1 VSNGIS
7 GDKTAYLFTKTGLE
21 VVHMKNIL
29 RILLTFLLCAAL
41 LAAPGAALEL
51 SDPAAPE
58 IAAPSAVLIERETG
72 SVLYARGETD
82 RRPPASVTKVM
93 TLLLVAEA
101 VDNGTIALDD
111 MVTGSER
118 AASMGGSQI
127 WLEVGEQLSVS
138 DMIKCV
144 AVVSANDCAVA
155 LAEHLCGSEAAFVER
170 MNERAGELGLENT
183 HFTNCTGLFD
193 DTAHYTCALDIAVM
207 SRELLSHEWI
217 KDYTTIWMD
226 SIRDG
231 KSELTN
237 TNKLVRYYEG
247 CTGLKTGYTSTAM
260 YCLSASAERD
270 GTEYIAVIMHAESI
284 ESRNADASALLDYGF
299 ANYTLCPL
307 TDGSELPQVTVELGE
322 AESVGTV
329 CDGGAVLLRTRD
341 AVGITRSVEL
351 PERVAAPVQAG
362 DVLGK
367 LVVSNSSGP
376 LAEVPLLASDSVE
389 RLGASGIMLQ
399 MLRSIVGLH

>member
-1 VSNGIS
+1 MK
-7 GDKTAYLFTKTGLE
+7 KTAS
-21 VVHMKNIL
+21 IL
-29 RILLTFLLCAAL
+29 TALLLCFL
-41 LAAPGAALEL
+41 LAAPAAALDAR
-51 SDPAAPE
+51 DPAAPE
-58 IAAPSAVLIERETG
+58 VAAPSAVLIERETG
-72 SVLYARGETD
+72 TVLYAKDETE

-93 TLLLVAEA
+93 TLLLIAEA
-101 VDNGTIALDD
+101 VDSGELALDD
-111 MVTGSER
+111 MVTASER

-170 MNERAGELGLENT
+170 MNRRAEELGLENT
-183 HFTNCTGLFD
+183 QFTNCTGLFD

-207 SRELLSHEWI
+207 SRELLGHEWI

-226 SIRDG
+226 SVRDG
-231 KSELTN
+231 ASELTN

-284 ESRNADASALLDYGF
+284 ESRNKDASALLDYGF
-299 ANYTLCPL
+299 ANFRLCPL
-307 TDGSELPQVTVELGE
+307 TSGEELPDVAVELGTE
-322 AESVGTV
+322 AYVTPVYDG
-329 CDGGAVLLRTRD
+329 GGAVLLRTRD
-341 AVGITRSVEL
+341 AQGLSWSLDL
-351 PERVAAPVQAG
+351 PESVAAPVRAG
-362 DVLGK
+362 ERLGT
-367 LVVSNSSGP
+367 LTLSNSSGP
-376 LAEVPLLASDSVE
+376 VAEVPILAGGTSE
-389 RLGASGIMLQ
+389 RLSAPGIFIRLVS
-399 MLRSIVGLH
+399 LLFCAE

>member
-1 VSNGIS
+1 MK
-7 GDKTAYLFTKTGLE
+7 KTAS
-21 VVHMKNIL
+21 IL
-29 RILLTFLLCAAL
+29 TALLLCFL
-41 LAAPGAALEL
+41 LAAPAAALDAQ
-51 SDPAAPE
+51 DPAAPE
-58 IAAPSAVLIERETG
+58 VAAPSAVLIERETG
-72 SVLYARGETD
+72 TVLYAKDETE

-93 TLLLVAEA
+93 TLLLIAEA
-101 VDNGTIALDD
+101 VDSGELALDD
-111 MVTGSER
+111 MVTASER

-170 MNERAGELGLENT
+170 MNRRAEELGLENT
-183 HFTNCTGLFD
+183 QFTNCTGLFD

-226 SIRDG
+226 SVRDG
-231 KSELTN
+231 ASELTN

-284 ESRNADASALLDYGF
+284 ESRNKDASALLDYGF
-299 ANYTLCPL
+299 ANFRLCPL
-307 TDGSELPQVTVELGE
+307 TSGEELPEVAVELGTE
-322 AESVGTV
+322 ASVTPVYDG
-329 CDGGAVLLRTRD
+329 GGAVLLRTKD
-341 AVGITRSVEL
+341 AQGLSWSLDL
-351 PERVAAPVQAG
+351 PESVAAPVRAG
-362 DVLGK
+362 ERLGT
-367 LVVSNSSGP
+367 LTLSNNSGP
-376 LAEVPLLASDSVE
+376 VAEVPILAGGTSE
-389 RLGASGIMLQ
+389 RLSAPGIFIRLVS
-399 MLRSIVGLH
+399 LLFCAE

>member
-1 VSNGIS
+1 
-7 GDKTAYLFTKTGLE
+7 
-21 VVHMKNIL
+21 MKNIL

-155 LAEHLCGSEAAFVER
+155 LAEHLYGSEAAFVER
-170 MNERAGELGLENT
+170 MNERAEELGLENT

-329 CDGGAVLLRTRD
+329 CDGGGAVLLRTRD

-351 PERVAAPVQAG
+351 PERVAAPVHAG

>member
-1 VSNGIS
+1 
-7 GDKTAYLFTKTGLE
+7 
-21 VVHMKNIL
+21 MKNIL

-155 LAEHLCGSEAAFVER
+155 LAEHLYGSEAAFVER
-170 MNERAGELGLENT
+170 MNERAEELGLENT

-329 CDGGAVLLRTRD
+329 CDGGGAVLLRTRD

-399 MLRSIVGLH
+399 MLRSIVGQH

>member
-1 VSNGIS
+1 MK
-7 GDKTAYLFTKTGLE
+7 KTAS
-21 VVHMKNIL
+21 IL
-29 RILLTFLLCAAL
+29 TALLLCFLLAVPA
-41 LAAPGAALEL
+41 AALEAQ
-51 SDPAAPE
+51 DPAAPE
-58 IAAPSAVLIERETG
+58 VAAPSAVLIERQTG
-72 SVLYARGETD
+72 TVLYAKNETE

-93 TLLLVAEA
+93 TLLLIAEA
-101 VDNGTIALDD
+101 VDSGELALDD
-111 MVTGSER
+111 MVTASER

-170 MNERAGELGLENT
+170 MNQRAEELGLENT
-183 HFTNCTGLFD
+183 QFTNCTGLFD

-226 SIRDG
+226 SVRDG

-237 TNKLVRYYEG
+237 TNKLVRFYEG

-299 ANYTLCPL
+299 ANFRLCPL
-307 TDGSELPQVTVELGE
+307 TSGEELPDVAVELGTE
-322 AESVGTV
+322 DSVTPV
-329 CDGGAVLLRTRD
+329 YDGGGAILLRTSD
-341 AVGITRSVEL
+341 AQGLSWSLDL
-351 PERVAAPVQAG
+351 PECVAAPVRAG
-362 DVLGK
+362 ERLGT
-367 LVVSNSSGP
+367 LTLSNSSGP
-376 LAEVPLLASDSVE
+376 VAEVPILAGGTSE
-389 RLGASGIMLQ
+389 RLSAPGIFIKLLSMLFCAE
-399 MLRSIVGLH
+399 

>member
-1 VSNGIS
+1 MK
-7 GDKTAYLFTKTGLE
+7 KTAS
-21 VVHMKNIL
+21 IL
-29 RILLTFLLCAAL
+29 TALLLCFL
-41 LAAPGAALEL
+41 LAAPAAALDAR
-51 SDPAAPE
+51 DPAAPE
-58 IAAPSAVLIERETG
+58 VAAPSAVLIERETG
-72 SVLYARGETD
+72 TVLYAKDETE

-93 TLLLVAEA
+93 TLLLIAEA
-101 VDNGTIALDD
+101 VDSGELALDD
-111 MVTGSER
+111 MVTASER

-170 MNERAGELGLENT
+170 MNRRAEELGLENT
-183 HFTNCTGLFD
+183 QFTNCTGLFD

-207 SRELLSHEWI
+207 SRELLGHEWI

-226 SIRDG
+226 SVRDG
-231 KSELTN
+231 ASELTN

-299 ANYTLCPL
+299 ANFRLCPL
-307 TDGSELPQVTVELGE
+307 TSGEELPEVAVELGTE
-322 AESVGTV
+322 ASVTPVYDG
-329 CDGGAVLLRTRD
+329 GGAVLLRTKD
-341 AVGITRSVEL
+341 AQGLTWSLDL
-351 PERVAAPVQAG
+351 PESVAAPVRAG
-362 DVLGK
+362 ERLGT
-367 LVVSNSSGP
+367 LTLSNDSGP
-376 LAEVPLLASDSVE
+376 VAEVPILAGGTSE
-389 RLGASGIMLQ
+389 RLSAPGIFIRLVS
-399 MLRSIVGLH
+399 LLFCAE

>member
-1 VSNGIS
+1 MK
-7 GDKTAYLFTKTGLE
+7 KTAS
-21 VVHMKNIL
+21 IL
-29 RILLTFLLCAAL
+29 TALLLCFL
-41 LAAPGAALEL
+41 LAAPAAAMDAR
-51 SDPAAPE
+51 DPAAPE
-58 IAAPSAVLIERETG
+58 VAAPSAVLIERETG
-72 SVLYARGETD
+72 TVLYAKDETE

-93 TLLLVAEA
+93 TLLLIAEA
-101 VDNGTIALDD
+101 VDSGELALDD
-111 MVTGSER
+111 MVTASER

-170 MNERAGELGLENT
+170 MNQRAEELGLENT
-183 HFTNCTGLFD
+183 QFTNCTGLFD

-207 SRELLSHEWI
+207 SRELLGHEWI

-226 SIRDG
+226 SVRNG
-231 KSELTN
+231 ASELTN

-284 ESRNADASALLDYGF
+284 ESRNKDASALLDYGF
-299 ANYTLCPL
+299 ANFRLCPL
-307 TDGSELPQVTVELGE
+307 TSGEELPDVAVELGTE
-322 AESVGTV
+322 AYVTPVYDG
-329 CDGGAVLLRTRD
+329 GGAVLLRTKD
-341 AVGITRSVEL
+341 AQGLSWSLDL
-351 PERVAAPVQAG
+351 PESVAAPVRAG
-362 DVLGK
+362 ERLGT
-367 LVVSNSSGP
+367 LTLSNSSGP
-376 LAEVPLLASDSVE
+376 VAEVPILAGGTSE
-389 RLGASGIMLQ
+389 RLSAPGIFIRLVS
-399 MLRSIVGLH
+399 LLFCSE

>member
-1 VSNGIS
+1 MK
-7 GDKTAYLFTKTGLE
+7 KTAS
-21 VVHMKNIL
+21 IL
-29 RILLTFLLCAAL
+29 TALLLCFL
-41 LAAPGAALEL
+41 LAAPAAALDAR
-51 SDPAAPE
+51 DPAAPE
-58 IAAPSAVLIERETG
+58 VAAPSAVLIERETG
-72 SVLYARGETD
+72 TVLYAKDETE

-93 TLLLVAEA
+93 TLLLIAEA
-101 VDNGTIALDD
+101 VDSGELALDD
-111 MVTGSER
+111 MVTASER

-170 MNERAGELGLENT
+170 MNRRAEELGLENT
-183 HFTNCTGLFD
+183 QFTNCTGLFD

-207 SRELLSHEWI
+207 SRELLGHEWI

-226 SIRDG
+226 SVRDG
-231 KSELTN
+231 ASELTN

-284 ESRNADASALLDYGF
+284 ESRSKDASALLDYGF
-299 ANYTLCPL
+299 ANFRLCPL
-307 TDGSELPQVTVELGE
+307 TSGEELPDVAVELGTE
-322 AESVGTV
+322 ASVTPVYDG
-329 CDGGAVLLRTRD
+329 GGAVLLRTKD
-341 AVGITRSVEL
+341 AQGLSWSLDL
-351 PERVAAPVQAG
+351 PESVAAPVRAG
-362 DVLGK
+362 ERLGT
-367 LVVSNSSGP
+367 LTLSNSSGP
-376 LAEVPLLASDSVE
+376 VAEVPILAGGTSE
-389 RLGASGIMLQ
+389 RLSAPGIFIRLVS
-399 MLRSIVGLH
+399 LLFCAE

>member
-1 VSNGIS
+1 MK
-7 GDKTAYLFTKTGLE
+7 KTAS
-21 VVHMKNIL
+21 IL
-29 RILLTFLLCAAL
+29 TALLLCFL
-41 LAAPGAALEL
+41 LAAPAAALDAR
-51 SDPAAPE
+51 DPAAPE
-58 IAAPSAVLIERETG
+58 VAAPSAVLIERETG
-72 SVLYARGETD
+72 TVLYAKDETE

-93 TLLLVAEA
+93 TLLLIAEA
-101 VDNGTIALDD
+101 VDSGELALDD
-111 MVTGSER
+111 MVTASER

-170 MNERAGELGLENT
+170 MNRRAEELGLENT
-183 HFTNCTGLFD
+183 QFTNCTGLFD

-207 SRELLSHEWI
+207 SRELLGHEWI

-226 SIRDG
+226 SVRDG
-231 KSELTN
+231 ASELTN

-284 ESRNADASALLDYGF
+284 ESRNKDASALLDYGF
-299 ANYTLCPL
+299 ANFRLCPL
-307 TDGSELPQVTVELGE
+307 TSGEELPEVAVELGTE
-322 AESVGTV
+322 ASVTPVYDG
-329 CDGGAVLLRTRD
+329 GGAVLLRTRD
-341 AVGITRSVEL
+341 AQGLTWSLEL
-351 PERVAAPVQAG
+351 PESVAAPVRAG
-362 DVLGK
+362 ERLGT
-367 LVVSNSSGP
+367 LTLSNSSGP
-376 LAEVPLLASDSVE
+376 VAEVPILAGGTSE
-389 RLGASGIMLQ
+389 RLSAPGIFIRLVS
-399 MLRSIVGLH
+399 LLFCAE

>member
-1 VSNGIS
+1 MK
-7 GDKTAYLFTKTGLE
+7 KTAS
-21 VVHMKNIL
+21 IL
-29 RILLTFLLCAAL
+29 TALLLCFL
-41 LAAPGAALEL
+41 LAAPAAALDAR
-51 SDPAAPE
+51 DPAAPE
-58 IAAPSAVLIERETG
+58 VAAPSAVLIERETG
-72 SVLYARGETD
+72 TVLYAKDETE

-93 TLLLVAEA
+93 TLLLIAEA
-101 VDNGTIALDD
+101 VDSGELALDD
-111 MVTGSER
+111 MVTASER

-170 MNERAGELGLENT
+170 MNRRAEELGLENT
-183 HFTNCTGLFD
+183 QFTNCTGLFD

-226 SIRDG
+226 SVRDG
-231 KSELTN
+231 ASELTN

-284 ESRNADASALLDYGF
+284 ESRNKDASALLDYGF
-299 ANYTLCPL
+299 ANFRLCPL
-307 TDGSELPQVTVELGE
+307 TSGEELPDVAVELGTE
-322 AESVGTV
+322 ASVTPVYDG
-329 CDGGAVLLRTRD
+329 GGAVLLRTKD
-341 AVGITRSVEL
+341 AQGLTWSLDL
-351 PERVAAPVQAG
+351 PESVAAPVRAG
-362 DVLGK
+362 ERLGT
-367 LVVSNSSGP
+367 LTLSNDSGP
-376 LAEVPLLASDSVE
+376 VAEVPILAGGTSE
-389 RLGASGIMLQ
+389 RLSAPGIFIRLVS
-399 MLRSIVGLH
+399 LLFCAE

>member
-1 VSNGIS
+1 MK
-7 GDKTAYLFTKTGLE
+7 KTAS
-21 VVHMKNIL
+21 IL
-29 RILLTFLLCAAL
+29 TALLLCFL
-41 LAAPGAALEL
+41 LAAPAAALDAR
-51 SDPAAPE
+51 DPAAPE

-72 SVLYARGETD
+72 TVLYAKDETE

-93 TLLLVAEA
+93 TLLLIAEA
-101 VDNGTIALDD
+101 VDSGELALDD
-111 MVTGSER
+111 MVTASER

-170 MNERAGELGLENT
+170 MNRRAEELGLENT
-183 HFTNCTGLFD
+183 QFTNCTGLFD

-207 SRELLSHEWI
+207 SRELLGHEWI

-226 SIRDG
+226 SVRDG
-231 KSELTN
+231 ASELTN

-284 ESRNADASALLDYGF
+284 ESRNKDASALLDYGF
-299 ANYTLCPL
+299 ANFRLCPL
-307 TDGSELPQVTVELGE
+307 TSGEELPDVAVELGTE
-322 AESVGTV
+322 ASVTPVYDG
-329 CDGGAVLLRTRD
+329 GGAVLLRTKD
-341 AVGITRSVEL
+341 AQGLSWSLDL
-351 PERVAAPVQAG
+351 PESVAAPVRAG
-362 DVLGK
+362 ERLGT
-367 LVVSNSSGP
+367 LTLSNNSGP
-376 LAEVPLLASDSVE
+376 VAEVPILAGGTSE
-389 RLGASGIMLQ
+389 RLSAPGIFIRLVS
-399 MLRSIVGLH
+399 LLFCAE

>member
-1 VSNGIS
+1 
-7 GDKTAYLFTKTGLE
+7 
-21 VVHMKNIL
+21 MKNIL

-101 VDNGTIALDD
+101 VDNGTLALDD

-155 LAEHLCGSEAAFVER
+155 LAEHLYGSEAAFVER
-170 MNERAGELGLENT
+170 MNERAEELGLENT

-329 CDGGAVLLRTRD
+329 CDGGGAVLLRTRD

-389 RLGASGIMLQ
+389 RLGAPGIMLQ

>member
-1 VSNGIS
+1 MK
-7 GDKTAYLFTKTGLE
+7 KTAS
-21 VVHMKNIL
+21 IL
-29 RILLTFLLCAAL
+29 PALLLCFL
-41 LAAPGAALEL
+41 LAAPAAALDAR
-51 SDPAAPE
+51 DPAAPE
-58 IAAPSAVLIERETG
+58 VAAPSAVLIERETG
-72 SVLYARGETD
+72 TVLYAKDETE

-93 TLLLVAEA
+93 TLLLIAEA
-101 VDNGTIALDD
+101 VDSGELALDD
-111 MVTGSER
+111 MVTASER

-170 MNERAGELGLENT
+170 MNRRAEELGLENT
-183 HFTNCTGLFD
+183 QFTNCTGLFD

-207 SRELLSHEWI
+207 SRELLGHEWI

-226 SIRDG
+226 SVRDG
-231 KSELTN
+231 ASELTN

-299 ANYTLCPL
+299 ANFRLCPL
-307 TDGSELPQVTVELGE
+307 TSGEELPEVAVELGTE
-322 AESVGTV
+322 ASVTPVYDG
-329 CDGGAVLLRTRD
+329 GGAVLLRTKD
-341 AVGITRSVEL
+341 AQGLTWSLDL
-351 PERVAAPVQAG
+351 PESVAAPVRAG
-362 DVLGK
+362 ERLGT
-367 LVVSNSSGP
+367 LTLSNSSGP
-376 LAEVPLLASDSVE
+376 VAEVPILAGGTSE
-389 RLGASGIMLQ
+389 RLSAPGIFIRLVS
-399 MLRSIVGLH
+399 LLFCAE

>member
-1 VSNGIS
+1 MK
-7 GDKTAYLFTKTGLE
+7 KTAS
-21 VVHMKNIL
+21 IL
-29 RILLTFLLCAAL
+29 TALLLCFL
-41 LAAPGAALEL
+41 LAAPAAALDAR
-51 SDPAAPE
+51 DPAAPE
-58 IAAPSAVLIERETG
+58 VAAPSAVLIERETG
-72 SVLYARGETD
+72 TVLYAKDETE

-93 TLLLVAEA
+93 TLLLIAEA
-101 VDNGTIALDD
+101 VDSGELALDD
-111 MVTGSER
+111 MVTASER

-170 MNERAGELGLENT
+170 MNRRAEELGLENT
-183 HFTNCTGLFD
+183 QFTNCTGLFD

-207 SRELLSHEWI
+207 SRELLGHEWI

-226 SIRDG
+226 SVRDG
-231 KSELTN
+231 ASELTN

-284 ESRNADASALLDYGF
+284 ESRNKDASALLDYGF
-299 ANYTLCPL
+299 ANFRLCPL
-307 TDGSELPQVTVELGE
+307 TSGDELPDVAVELGTE
-322 AESVGTV
+322 ASVTPVYDG
-329 CDGGAVLLRTRD
+329 GGAVLLRTRD
-341 AVGITRSVEL
+341 AQGLTWSLDL
-351 PERVAAPVQAG
+351 PESVAAPVRAG
-362 DVLGK
+362 ERLGT
-367 LVVSNSSGP
+367 LTLSNSSGP
-376 LAEVPLLASDSVE
+376 VAEVPILAGGTSE
-389 RLGASGIMLQ
+389 RLSAPGIFIRLVS
-399 MLRSIVGLH
+399 LLFCAE

>member
-1 VSNGIS
+1 MK
-7 GDKTAYLFTKTGLE
+7 KTAS
-21 VVHMKNIL
+21 IL
-29 RILLTFLLCAAL
+29 TALLLCFL
-41 LAAPGAALEL
+41 LAAPAAALDAQ
-51 SDPAAPE
+51 DPAAPE
-58 IAAPSAVLIERETG
+58 VAAPSAVLIERETG
-72 SVLYARGETD
+72 TVLYAKDETE

-93 TLLLVAEA
+93 TLLLIAEA
-101 VDNGTIALDD
+101 VDSGELALDD
-111 MVTGSER
+111 MVTASER

-170 MNERAGELGLENT
+170 MNRRAEELGLENT
-183 HFTNCTGLFD
+183 QFTNCTGLFD

-207 SRELLSHEWI
+207 SRELLGHEWI

-226 SIRDG
+226 SVRDG
-231 KSELTN
+231 ASELTN

-299 ANYTLCPL
+299 ANFRLCPL
-307 TDGSELPQVTVELGE
+307 TSGEELPEVAVELGTE
-322 AESVGTV
+322 ASVTPVYDG
-329 CDGGAVLLRTRD
+329 GGAVLLRTKD
-341 AVGITRSVEL
+341 AQGLTWSLDL
-351 PERVAAPVQAG
+351 PESVAAPVRAG
-362 DVLGK
+362 ERLGT
-367 LVVSNSSGP
+367 LTLSNSSGP
-376 LAEVPLLASDSVE
+376 VAEVPILAGGTSE
-389 RLGASGIMLQ
+389 RLSAPGIFIRLVS
-399 MLRSIVGLH
+399 LLFCAE

>member
-1 VSNGIS
+1 MK
-7 GDKTAYLFTKTGLE
+7 KTAS
-21 VVHMKNIL
+21 IL
-29 RILLTFLLCAAL
+29 TALLLCFL
-41 LAAPGAALEL
+41 LAAPAAALDAR
-51 SDPAAPE
+51 DPAAPE
-58 IAAPSAVLIERETG
+58 VAAPSAVLIERETG
-72 SVLYARGETD
+72 TVLYAKGETE

-93 TLLLVAEA
+93 TLLLIAEA
-101 VDNGTIALDD
+101 VDSGELALDD
-111 MVTGSER
+111 MVTASER

-170 MNERAGELGLENT
+170 MNRRAEELGLENT
-183 HFTNCTGLFD
+183 QFTNCTGLFD

-226 SIRDG
+226 SVRDG
-231 KSELTN
+231 ASELTN

-284 ESRNADASALLDYGF
+284 ESRNKDASALLDYGF
-299 ANYTLCPL
+299 ANFRLCPL
-307 TDGSELPQVTVELGE
+307 TSGEELPDVAVELGTE
-322 AESVGTV
+322 ASVTPVYDG
-329 CDGGAVLLRTRD
+329 GGAVLLRTKD
-341 AVGITRSVEL
+341 AQGLTWSLDL
-351 PERVAAPVQAG
+351 PESVAAPVRAG
-362 DVLGK
+362 ERLGT
-367 LVVSNSSGP
+367 LTLSNSSGP
-376 LAEVPLLASDSVE
+376 VAEVPILAGGTSE
-389 RLGASGIMLQ
+389 RLSAPGIFIRLVS
-399 MLRSIVGLH
+399 LLFCAE

>member
-1 VSNGIS
+1 MK
-7 GDKTAYLFTKTGLE
+7 KTAS
-21 VVHMKNIL
+21 IL
-29 RILLTFLLCAAL
+29 TALLLCFL
-41 LAAPGAALEL
+41 LAAPAAALDAR
-51 SDPAAPE
+51 DPAAPE
-58 IAAPSAVLIERETG
+58 VAAPSAVLIERETG
-72 SVLYARGETD
+72 TVLYAKDETE

-93 TLLLVAEA
+93 TLLLIAEA
-101 VDNGTIALDD
+101 VDSGELALDD
-111 MVTGSER
+111 MVTASER

-170 MNERAGELGLENT
+170 MNRRAEELGLENT
-183 HFTNCTGLFD
+183 QFTNCTGLFD

-207 SRELLSHEWI
+207 SRELLGHEWI

-226 SIRDG
+226 SVRDG
-231 KSELTN
+231 ASELTN

-299 ANYTLCPL
+299 ANFRLCPL
-307 TDGSELPQVTVELGE
+307 TSGEELPDVAVELGTE
-322 AESVGTV
+322 ASVTPVYDG
-329 CDGGAVLLRTRD
+329 GGAVLLRTKD
-341 AVGITRSVEL
+341 AQGLSWSLDL
-351 PERVAAPVQAG
+351 PESVAAPVRAG
-362 DVLGK
+362 ERLGT
-367 LVVSNSSGP
+367 LTLSNSSGP
-376 LAEVPLLASDSVE
+376 VAEVPILAGGTSE
-389 RLGASGIMLQ
+389 RLSAPGIFIRLVS
-399 MLRSIVGLH
+399 LLFCAE

>member
-1 VSNGIS
+1 MK
-7 GDKTAYLFTKTGLE
+7 KTAS
-21 VVHMKNIL
+21 IL
-29 RILLTFLLCAAL
+29 TALLLCFL
-41 LAAPGAALEL
+41 LAAPAAALDAR
-51 SDPAAPE
+51 DPAAPE
-58 IAAPSAVLIERETG
+58 VAAPSAVLIERETG
-72 SVLYARGETD
+72 TVLYARGETE

-93 TLLLVAEA
+93 TLLLIAEA
-101 VDNGTIALDD
+101 VDSGELALDD
-111 MVTGSER
+111 MVTASER

-170 MNERAGELGLENT
+170 MNRRAEELGLENT
-183 HFTNCTGLFD
+183 QFTNCTGLFD

-226 SIRDG
+226 SVRDG
-231 KSELTN
+231 ASELTN

-284 ESRNADASALLDYGF
+284 ESRNKDASALLDYGF
-299 ANYTLCPL
+299 ANFRLCPL
-307 TDGSELPQVTVELGE
+307 TSGEELPDVAVELGTE
-322 AESVGTV
+322 ASVTPVYDG
-329 CDGGAVLLRTRD
+329 GGAVLLRTKD
-341 AVGITRSVEL
+341 AQGLTWSLDL
-351 PERVAAPVQAG
+351 PESVAAPVRAG
-362 DVLGK
+362 ERLGT
-367 LVVSNSSGP
+367 LTLSNDSGP
-376 LAEVPLLASDSVE
+376 VAEVPILAGGTSE
-389 RLGASGIMLQ
+389 RLSAPGIFIRLVS
-399 MLRSIVGLH
+399 LLFCAE

>member
-1 VSNGIS
+1 MK
-7 GDKTAYLFTKTGLE
+7 KTAS
-21 VVHMKNIL
+21 IL
-29 RILLTFLLCAAL
+29 TALLLCFL
-41 LAAPGAALEL
+41 LAAPAAALDTR
-51 SDPAAPE
+51 DPAAPE
-58 IAAPSAVLIERETG
+58 VAAPSAVLIERETG
-72 SVLYARGETD
+72 TVLYAKDETE

-93 TLLLVAEA
+93 TLLLIAEA
-101 VDNGTIALDD
+101 VDSGELALDD
-111 MVTGSER
+111 MVTASER

-170 MNERAGELGLENT
+170 MNRRAEELGLENT
-183 HFTNCTGLFD
+183 QFTNCTGLFD

-207 SRELLSHEWI
+207 SRELLGHEWI

-226 SIRDG
+226 SVRDG
-231 KSELTN
+231 ASELTN

-284 ESRNADASALLDYGF
+284 ESRNKDASALLDYGF
-299 ANYTLCPL
+299 ANFRLCPL
-307 TDGSELPQVTVELGE
+307 TSGEELPDVAVELGTE
-322 AESVGTV
+322 ASVTPVYDG
-329 CDGGAVLLRTRD
+329 GGAVLLRTKD
-341 AVGITRSVEL
+341 AQGLSWSLDL
-351 PERVAAPVQAG
+351 PESVAAPVRAG
-362 DVLGK
+362 ERLGT
-367 LVVSNSSGP
+367 LTLSNSSGP
-376 LAEVPLLASDSVE
+376 VAEVPILAGGTSE
-389 RLGASGIMLQ
+389 RLSAPGIFIRLVS
-399 MLRSIVGLH
+399 LLFCAE

>member
-1 VSNGIS
+1 MK
-7 GDKTAYLFTKTGLE
+7 KTAS
-21 VVHMKNIL
+21 IL
-29 RILLTFLLCAAL
+29 TALLLCFL
-41 LAAPGAALEL
+41 LAAPAAALDAQ
-51 SDPAAPE
+51 DPAAPE
-58 IAAPSAVLIERETG
+58 VSAPSAVLIERETG
-72 SVLYARGETD
+72 TVLYAKDETE

-93 TLLLVAEA
+93 TLLLIAEA
-101 VDNGTIALDD
+101 VDSGELALDD
-111 MVTGSER
+111 MVTASER

-170 MNERAGELGLENT
+170 MNRRAEELGLENT
-183 HFTNCTGLFD
+183 QFTNCTGLFD

-207 SRELLSHEWI
+207 SRELLGHEWI

-226 SIRDG
+226 SVRDG
-231 KSELTN
+231 ASELTN

-284 ESRNADASALLDYGF
+284 ESRNKDASALLDYGF
-299 ANYTLCPL
+299 ANFRLCPL
-307 TDGSELPQVTVELGE
+307 TSGEELPDVAVELGTE
-322 AESVGTV
+322 ASVTPVYDG
-329 CDGGAVLLRTRD
+329 GGAVLLRTKD
-341 AVGITRSVEL
+341 AQGLSWSLDL
-351 PERVAAPVQAG
+351 PESVAAPVRAG
-362 DVLGK
+362 ERLGT
-367 LVVSNSSGP
+367 LTLSNDSGP
-376 LAEVPLLASDSVE
+376 VAEVPILAGGTSE
-389 RLGASGIMLQ
+389 RLSAPGIFIRLVS
-399 MLRSIVGLH
+399 LLFCAE

>member
-1 VSNGIS
+1 MK
-7 GDKTAYLFTKTGLE
+7 KTAS
-21 VVHMKNIL
+21 IL
-29 RILLTFLLCAAL
+29 TALLLCFL
-41 LAAPGAALEL
+41 LAAPAAALDAR
-51 SDPAAPE
+51 DPAAPE
-58 IAAPSAVLIERETG
+58 VAAPSAVLIERETG
-72 SVLYARGETD
+72 TVLYAKDETE

-93 TLLLVAEA
+93 TLLLIAEA
-101 VDNGTIALDD
+101 VDSGELALDD
-111 MVTGSER
+111 MVTASER

-127 WLEVGEQLSVS
+127 WREVGEQLSVS

-170 MNERAGELGLENT
+170 MNRRAEELGLENT
-183 HFTNCTGLFD
+183 QFTNCTGLFD

-226 SIRDG
+226 SVRDG
-231 KSELTN
+231 ASELTN

-284 ESRNADASALLDYGF
+284 ESRNKDASALLDYGF
-299 ANYTLCPL
+299 ANFRLCPL
-307 TDGSELPQVTVELGE
+307 TSGEELPDVAVELGTE
-322 AESVGTV
+322 ASVTPVYDG
-329 CDGGAVLLRTRD
+329 GGAVLLRTKD
-341 AVGITRSVEL
+341 AQGLTWSLDL
-351 PERVAAPVQAG
+351 PESVAAPVRAG
-362 DVLGK
+362 ERLGT
-367 LVVSNSSGP
+367 LTLSNSSGP
-376 LAEVPLLASDSVE
+376 VAEVPILAGGTSE
-389 RLGASGIMLQ
+389 RLSAPGIFIRLVS
-399 MLRSIVGLH
+399 LLFCAE

>member
-1 VSNGIS
+1 MK
-7 GDKTAYLFTKTGLE
+7 KTAS
-21 VVHMKNIL
+21 IL
-29 RILLTFLLCAAL
+29 TALLLCFL
-41 LAAPGAALEL
+41 LAAPAAALDAR
-51 SDPAAPE
+51 DPAAPE
-58 IAAPSAVLIERETG
+58 VAAPSAVLIERETG
-72 SVLYARGETD
+72 TVLYAKDETE

-93 TLLLVAEA
+93 TLLLIAEA
-101 VDNGTIALDD
+101 VDSGELALDD
-111 MVTGSER
+111 MVTASER

-170 MNERAGELGLENT
+170 MNQRAEELGLENT
-183 HFTNCTGLFD
+183 QFTNCTGLFD

-207 SRELLSHEWI
+207 SRELLGHEWI

-226 SIRDG
+226 SVRDG
-231 KSELTN
+231 ASELTN

-284 ESRNADASALLDYGF
+284 ESRNKDASALLDYGF
-299 ANYTLCPL
+299 ANFRLCPL
-307 TDGSELPQVTVELGE
+307 TSGEELPDVAVELGTE
-322 AESVGTV
+322 ASVTPV
-329 CDGGAVLLRTRD
+329 YDDGGAVLLRTRD
-341 AVGITRSVEL
+341 AQGLSWSLDL
-351 PERVAAPVQAG
+351 PESVAAPVRAG
-362 DVLGK
+362 ERLGT
-367 LVVSNSSGP
+367 LTLSNDSGP
-376 LAEVPLLASDSVE
+376 VAEVPILAGGTSE
-389 RLGASGIMLQ
+389 RLSAPGIFIRLVS
-399 MLRSIVGLH
+399 LLFCAE

>member
-1 VSNGIS
+1 MK
-7 GDKTAYLFTKTGLE
+7 KTAS
-21 VVHMKNIL
+21 IL
-29 RILLTFLLCAAL
+29 TALLLCFL
-41 LAAPGAALEL
+41 LAAPAAALDAQ
-51 SDPAAPE
+51 DPAAPE
-58 IAAPSAVLIERETG
+58 VAAPSAVLIERETG
-72 SVLYARGETD
+72 TVLYAKDETE

-93 TLLLVAEA
+93 TLLLIAEA
-101 VDNGTIALDD
+101 VDSGELALDD
-111 MVTGSER
+111 MVTASER

-170 MNERAGELGLENT
+170 MNRRAEELGLENT
-183 HFTNCTGLFD
+183 QFTNCTGLFD

-207 SRELLSHEWI
+207 SRELLGHEWI

-226 SIRDG
+226 SVRDG
-231 KSELTN
+231 ASELTN

-299 ANYTLCPL
+299 ANFRLCPL
-307 TDGSELPQVTVELGE
+307 TSGEELPEVAVELGTE
-322 AESVGTV
+322 ASVTPVYDG
-329 CDGGAVLLRTRD
+329 GGAVLLRTKD
-341 AVGITRSVEL
+341 AQGLSWSLDL
-351 PERVAAPVQAG
+351 PESVAAPVRAG
-362 DVLGK
+362 ERLGT
-367 LVVSNSSGP
+367 LTLSNSSGP
-376 LAEVPLLASDSVE
+376 VAEVPILAGGTSE
-389 RLGASGIMLQ
+389 RLSAPGIFIRLVS
-399 MLRSIVGLH
+399 LLFCAE

>member
-1 VSNGIS
+1 
-7 GDKTAYLFTKTGLE
+7 
-21 VVHMKNIL
+21 MKNIL

-51 SDPAAPE
+51 SGPGAPE
-58 IAAPSAVLIERETG
+58 GAAPSAVLIERETG

-155 LAEHLCGSEAAFVER
+155 LAEHLYGSEAAFVER
-170 MNERAGELGLENT
+170 MNERAEELGLENT

-329 CDGGAVLLRTRD
+329 CDGGGAVLLRTRD

>member
-1 VSNGIS
+1 MK
-7 GDKTAYLFTKTGLE
+7 KTAS
-21 VVHMKNIL
+21 IL
-29 RILLTFLLCAAL
+29 TALLLCFL
-41 LAAPGAALEL
+41 LAAPAAALDAR
-51 SDPAAPE
+51 DPAAPE
-58 IAAPSAVLIERETG
+58 VAAPSAVLIERETG
-72 SVLYARGETD
+72 TVLYAKDETE

-93 TLLLVAEA
+93 TLLLIAEA
-101 VDNGTIALDD
+101 VDSGELALDD
-111 MVTGSER
+111 MVTASER

-170 MNERAGELGLENT
+170 MNRRAEELGLENT
-183 HFTNCTGLFD
+183 QFTNCTGLFD

-226 SIRDG
+226 SVRDG
-231 KSELTN
+231 ASELTN

-284 ESRNADASALLDYGF
+284 ESRNKDASALLDYGF
-299 ANYTLCPL
+299 ANFRLCPL
-307 TDGSELPQVTVELGE
+307 TSGEELPEVAVELGTE
-322 AESVGTV
+322 ASVTPVYDG
-329 CDGGAVLLRTRD
+329 GGAVLLRTKD
-341 AVGITRSVEL
+341 AQGLSWSLDL
-351 PERVAAPVQAG
+351 PESVAAPVRAG
-362 DVLGK
+362 ERLGT
-367 LVVSNSSGP
+367 LTLSNNSGP
-376 LAEVPLLASDSVE
+376 VAEVPILAGGTSE
-389 RLGASGIMLQ
+389 RLSAPGIFIRLVS
-399 MLRSIVGLH
+399 LLFCAE

>member
-1 VSNGIS
+1 MK
-7 GDKTAYLFTKTGLE
+7 KTAS
-21 VVHMKNIL
+21 IL
-29 RILLTFLLCAAL
+29 TALLLCFL
-41 LAAPGAALEL
+41 LAAPAAALDAR
-51 SDPAAPE
+51 DPAAPE
-58 IAAPSAVLIERETG
+58 VAAPSAVLIERETG
-72 SVLYARGETD
+72 TVLYAKDETE

-93 TLLLVAEA
+93 TLLLIAEA
-101 VDNGTIALDD
+101 VDSGELALDD
-111 MVTGSER
+111 MVTASER

-170 MNERAGELGLENT
+170 MNQRAEELGLENT
-183 HFTNCTGLFD
+183 QFTNCTGLFD

-207 SRELLSHEWI
+207 SRELLGHEWI

-226 SIRDG
+226 SVRNG
-231 KSELTN
+231 ASELTN

-284 ESRNADASALLDYGF
+284 ESRNKDASALLDYGF
-299 ANYTLCPL
+299 ANFRLCPL
-307 TDGSELPQVTVELGE
+307 TSGEELPDVAVELGTE
-322 AESVGTV
+322 AYVTPVYDG
-329 CDGGAVLLRTRD
+329 GGAVLLRTKD
-341 AVGITRSVEL
+341 AQGLSWSLDL
-351 PERVAAPVQAG
+351 PESVAAPVRAG
-362 DVLGK
+362 ERLGT
-367 LVVSNSSGP
+367 LTLSNSSGP
-376 LAEVPLLASDSVE
+376 VAEVPILAGGTSE
-389 RLGASGIMLQ
+389 RLSAPGIFIRLVS
-399 MLRSIVGLH
+399 LLFCSE

>member
-1 VSNGIS
+1 MK
-7 GDKTAYLFTKTGLE
+7 KTAS
-21 VVHMKNIL
+21 IL
-29 RILLTFLLCAAL
+29 TALLLCFL
-41 LAAPGAALEL
+41 LAAPAAALDAR
-51 SDPAAPE
+51 DPAAPE
-58 IAAPSAVLIERETG
+58 VAAPSAVLIERETG
-72 SVLYARGETD
+72 TVLYAKDETE

-93 TLLLVAEA
+93 TLLLIAEA
-101 VDNGTIALDD
+101 VDSGELALDD
-111 MVTGSER
+111 MVTASER

-170 MNERAGELGLENT
+170 MNRRAEELGLENT
-183 HFTNCTGLFD
+183 QFTNCTGLFD

-207 SRELLSHEWI
+207 SRELLGHEWI

-226 SIRDG
+226 SVRDG
-231 KSELTN
+231 ASELTN

-284 ESRNADASALLDYGF
+284 ESRNKDASALLDYGF
-299 ANYTLCPL
+299 ANFRLCPL
-307 TDGSELPQVTVELGE
+307 TSGEELPDVAVELGTE
-322 AESVGTV
+322 ASVTPVYDG
-329 CDGGAVLLRTRD
+329 GGAVLLRTKD
-341 AVGITRSVEL
+341 AQGLTWSLDL
-351 PERVAAPVQAG
+351 PESVAAPVRAG
-362 DVLGK
+362 ERLGT
-367 LVVSNSSGP
+367 LTLSNSSGP
-376 LAEVPLLASDSVE
+376 VAEVPILAGGTSE
-389 RLGASGIMLQ
+389 RLSAPGIFIRLVS
-399 MLRSIVGLH
+399 LLFCAE

>member
-1 VSNGIS
+1 MK
-7 GDKTAYLFTKTGLE
+7 KTAS
-21 VVHMKNIL
+21 IL
-29 RILLTFLLCAAL
+29 TALLLCFL
-41 LAAPGAALEL
+41 LAAPAAAMDAR
-51 SDPAAPE
+51 DPAAPE
-58 IAAPSAVLIERETG
+58 VAAPSAVLIERETG
-72 SVLYARGETD
+72 TVLYAKDETE

-93 TLLLVAEA
+93 TLLLIAGA
-101 VDNGTIALDD
+101 VDSGELALDD
-111 MVTGSER
+111 MVTASER

-170 MNERAGELGLENT
+170 MNRRAEELGLENT
-183 HFTNCTGLFD
+183 QFTNCTGLFD

-207 SRELLSHEWI
+207 SRELLGHEWI

-226 SIRDG
+226 SVRDG
-231 KSELTN
+231 ASELTN

-284 ESRNADASALLDYGF
+284 ESRNKDASALLDYGF
-299 ANYTLCPL
+299 ANFRLCPL
-307 TDGSELPQVTVELGE
+307 TSGEELPDVAVELGTE
-322 AESVGTV
+322 ASVTPVYDG
-329 CDGGAVLLRTRD
+329 GGAVLLRTKD
-341 AVGITRSVEL
+341 AQGLSWSLDL
-351 PERVAAPVQAG
+351 PESVAAPVHAG
-362 DVLGK
+362 ERLGT
-367 LVVSNSSGP
+367 LTLSNSSGP
-376 LAEVPLLASDSVE
+376 VAEVPILAGGTSE
-389 RLGASGIMLQ
+389 RLSAPGIFIRLVS
-399 MLRSIVGLH
+399 LLFCAE

>member
-1 VSNGIS
+1 MK
-7 GDKTAYLFTKTGLE
+7 KTAS
-21 VVHMKNIL
+21 IL
-29 RILLTFLLCAAL
+29 TALLLCFL
-41 LAAPGAALEL
+41 LAAPAAALDAR
-51 SDPAAPE
+51 DPAAPE
-58 IAAPSAVLIERETG
+58 VAAPSAVLIERETG
-72 SVLYARGETD
+72 TVLYAKDETE

-93 TLLLVAEA
+93 TLLLIAEA
-101 VDNGTIALDD
+101 VDSGELALDD
-111 MVTGSER
+111 MVTASER

-170 MNERAGELGLENT
+170 MNRRAEELGLENT
-183 HFTNCTGLFD
+183 QFTNCTGLFD

-226 SIRDG
+226 SVRDG
-231 KSELTN
+231 ASELTN

-284 ESRNADASALLDYGF
+284 ESRNKDASTLLDYGF
-299 ANYTLCPL
+299 ANFRLCPL
-307 TDGSELPQVTVELGE
+307 TSGEELPEVAVELGTE
-322 AESVGTV
+322 ASVTPVYDG
-329 CDGGAVLLRTRD
+329 GGAVLLRTKD
-341 AVGITRSVEL
+341 AQGLSWSLDL
-351 PERVAAPVQAG
+351 PESVAAPVRAG
-362 DVLGK
+362 ERLGT
-367 LVVSNSSGP
+367 LTLSNSSGP
-376 LAEVPLLASDSVE
+376 VAEVPILAGGTSE
-389 RLGASGIMLQ
+389 RLSAPGIFIRLVS
-399 MLRSIVGLH
+399 LLFCAE

>member
-1 VSNGIS
+1 MK
-7 GDKTAYLFTKTGLE
+7 KTAS
-21 VVHMKNIL
+21 IL
-29 RILLTFLLCAAL
+29 TALLLCFL
-41 LAAPGAALEL
+41 LAAPAAALDAQ
-51 SDPAAPE
+51 DPAAPE
-58 IAAPSAVLIERETG
+58 VSAPSAVLIERETG
-72 SVLYARGETD
+72 TVLYAKDETE

-93 TLLLVAEA
+93 TLLLIAEA
-101 VDNGTIALDD
+101 VDSGELALDD
-111 MVTGSER
+111 MVTASER

-170 MNERAGELGLENT
+170 MNRRAEELGLENT
-183 HFTNCTGLFD
+183 QFTNCTGLFD

-207 SRELLSHEWI
+207 SRELLGHEWI

-226 SIRDG
+226 SVRDG
-231 KSELTN
+231 ASELTN

-284 ESRNADASALLDYGF
+284 ESRNKDASALLDYGF
-299 ANYTLCPL
+299 ANFRLCPL
-307 TDGSELPQVTVELGE
+307 TSGEELPDVAVELGTE
-322 AESVGTV
+322 ASVTPVYDG
-329 CDGGAVLLRTRD
+329 GGAVLLRTKD
-341 AVGITRSVEL
+341 AQGLSWSLDL
-351 PERVAAPVQAG
+351 PESVAAPVRAG
-362 DVLGK
+362 EHLGT
-367 LVVSNSSGP
+367 LTLSNSSGP
-376 LAEVPLLASDSVE
+376 VAEVPILAGGTSE
-389 RLGASGIMLQ
+389 RLSAPGIFIRLVS
-399 MLRSIVGLH
+399 LLFCAE

>member
-1 VSNGIS
+1 MK
-7 GDKTAYLFTKTGLE
+7 KTAS
-21 VVHMKNIL
+21 IL
-29 RILLTFLLCAAL
+29 TALLLCFL
-41 LAAPGAALEL
+41 LAAPAAALDAR
-51 SDPAAPE
+51 DPAAPE
-58 IAAPSAVLIERETG
+58 VAAPSAVLIERETG
-72 SVLYARGETD
+72 TVLYAKDETE

-93 TLLLVAEA
+93 TLLLIAEA
-101 VDNGTIALDD
+101 VDSGELALDD
-111 MVTGSER
+111 MVTASER

-170 MNERAGELGLENT
+170 MNRRAEELGLENT
-183 HFTNCTGLFD
+183 QFTNCTGLFD

-207 SRELLSHEWI
+207 SRELLGHEWI

-226 SIRDG
+226 SVRDG
-231 KSELTN
+231 ASELTN

-299 ANYTLCPL
+299 ANFRLCPL
-307 TDGSELPQVTVELGE
+307 TSGEELPDVAVELGTE
-322 AESVGTV
+322 ASVTPVYDG
-329 CDGGAVLLRTRD
+329 GGAVLLRTKD
-341 AVGITRSVEL
+341 AQGLTWSLDL
-351 PERVAAPVQAG
+351 PESVAAPVRAG
-362 DVLGK
+362 ERLGT
-367 LVVSNSSGP
+367 LTLSNSSGP
-376 LAEVPLLASDSVE
+376 VAEVPILAGGTSE
-389 RLGASGIMLQ
+389 RLSAPGIFIRLVS
-399 MLRSIVGLH
+399 LLFCAE

>member
-1 VSNGIS
+1 MK
-7 GDKTAYLFTKTGLE
+7 KTAS
-21 VVHMKNIL
+21 IL
-29 RILLTFLLCAAL
+29 TALLLCFL
-41 LAAPGAALEL
+41 LAAPAAALDAQ
-51 SDPAAPE
+51 DPAAPE
-58 IAAPSAVLIERETG
+58 VAAPSAVLIERETG
-72 SVLYARGETD
+72 TVLYAKDETE

-93 TLLLVAEA
+93 TLLLIAEA
-101 VDNGTIALDD
+101 VDSGELALDD
-111 MVTGSER
+111 MVTASER

-170 MNERAGELGLENT
+170 MNRRAEELGLENT
-183 HFTNCTGLFD
+183 QFTNCTGLFD

-226 SIRDG
+226 SVRDG
-231 KSELTN
+231 ASELTN

-284 ESRNADASALLDYGF
+284 ESRNKDASALLDYGF
-299 ANYTLCPL
+299 ANFRLCPL
-307 TDGSELPQVTVELGE
+307 TSGEELPDVAVELGTE
-322 AESVGTV
+322 ASVTPVYDG
-329 CDGGAVLLRTRD
+329 GGAVLLRTKD
-341 AVGITRSVEL
+341 AQGLSWSLDL
-351 PERVAAPVQAG
+351 PESVAAPVRAG
-362 DVLGK
+362 ERLGT
-367 LVVSNSSGP
+367 LTLSNSSGP
-376 LAEVPLLASDSVE
+376 VAEVPILAGGTSE
-389 RLGASGIMLQ
+389 RLSAPGIFIRLVS
-399 MLRSIVGLH
+399 LLFCSE

>member
-1 VSNGIS
+1 MK
-7 GDKTAYLFTKTGLE
+7 KTAS
-21 VVHMKNIL
+21 IL
-29 RILLTFLLCAAL
+29 TALLLCFL
-41 LAAPGAALEL
+41 LAAPAAALDAQ
-51 SDPAAPE
+51 DPAAPE
-58 IAAPSAVLIERETG
+58 VAAPSAVLIERETG
-72 SVLYARGETD
+72 TVLYAKDETE

-93 TLLLVAEA
+93 TLLLIAEA
-101 VDNGTIALDD
+101 VDSGELALDD
-111 MVTGSER
+111 MVTASER

-170 MNERAGELGLENT
+170 MNRCAEELGLENT
-183 HFTNCTGLFD
+183 QFTNCTGLFD

-207 SRELLSHEWI
+207 SRELLGHEWI

-226 SIRDG
+226 SVRDG
-231 KSELTN
+231 ASELTN

-284 ESRNADASALLDYGF
+284 ESHNKDASALLDYGF
-299 ANYTLCPL
+299 ANFRLCPL
-307 TDGSELPQVTVELGE
+307 NSGEELPEVAVELGTE
-322 AESVGTV
+322 ASVTPVYDG
-329 CDGGAVLLRTRD
+329 GGAVLLRTKD
-341 AVGITRSVEL
+341 AQGLSWSLDL
-351 PERVAAPVQAG
+351 PESVAAPVRAG
-362 DVLGK
+362 ERLGT
-367 LVVSNSSGP
+367 LTLSNSSGP
-376 LAEVPLLASDSVE
+376 VAEVPILAGGTSE
-389 RLGASGIMLQ
+389 RLSAPGIFIRLVS
-399 MLRSIVGLH
+399 LLFCAE